1 MNKACVRM
9 TSMTTNF
16 IYKVST
22 KGVIHILTLQG
33 TIEHPTKLSFYS
45 NWFPR
50 IPKFYTFDSQ

>member
-1 MNKACVRM
+1 M

-16 IYKVST
+16 IYKVSAR
-22 KGVIHILTLQG
+22 GVIHILTLQG